1 LPDAAATAPLL
12 GGLLVGGGSRRMGS
26 PKALI
31 EVDGLSLAER
41 AAAALAPHVERVV
54 LLGAG
59 PVPAALAGLARLA
72 DAPLAP
78 ERQRGGA
85 DAAEGA
91 LSPSPAADVA
101 GHGILRPSGGD
112 AEDAPPGA
120 GPLAALLAALRAE
133 PAAAWVL
140 CPCDLPAVR
149 PEAVAWL
156 VAQRRPERR
165 AVMARLGPAAP
176 PEPLLALYEP
186 AIRPAVETLVA
197 AGGRAPR
204 LLAGLPGVALLTP
217 PAELADCWRDADRPQ
232 DLAAGD

>member
-1 LPDAAATAPLL
+1 MPDAAVTDAAVTAPLL

-31 EVDGLSLAER
+31 EVGGVSLAER
-41 AAAALAPHVERVV
+41 AAAALAPHVGRVV

-59 PVPAALAGLARLA
+59 PVPAALTGLARLA

-78 ERQRGGA
+78 DGVSRPA
-85 DAAEGA
+85 DPRA
-91 LSPSPAADVA
+91 
-101 GHGILRPSGGD
+101 
-112 AEDAPPGA
+112 GA

-156 VAQRRPERR
+156 LAQRRPERR
-165 AVMARLGPAAP
+165 AVMARLDPAAP

-186 AIRPAVETLVA
+186 AIRPAVEAQVA

-204 LLAGLPGVALLTP
+204 LLADLPGVALLTP
-217 PAELADCWRDADRPQ
+217 PAELADCWRDADRPE

>member
-1 LPDAAATAPLL
+1 MPHAAALPPLL
-12 GGLLVGGGSRRMGS
+12 GGLLVGGGSRRMGR

-31 EVDGLSLAER
+31 EVGGISLAER

-54 LLGAG
+54 LLGGG
-59 PVPAALAGLARLA
+59 PVPAALAGLERLA

-78 ERQRGGA
+78 HPPGGRAAATGPLASGDPTPTQDLARGA
-85 DAAEGA
+85 
-91 LSPSPAADVA
+91 VA
-101 GHGILRPSGGD
+101 
-112 AEDAPPGA
+112 APPAGE

-133 PAAAWVL
+133 PGAAWVL

-156 VAQRRPERR
+156 VAQRRPGRR
-165 AVMARLGPAAP
+165 AVMARLAAAAP

-186 AIRPAVETLVA
+186 SIRAAVEALAA

-204 LLAGLPGVALLTP
+204 LLADLAGVALLAP
-217 PAELADCWRDADRPQ
+217 PAEIAACWRDADRPEH
-232 DLAAGD
+232 LI

>member
-1 LPDAAATAPLL
+1 MPTNPTLPRLL
-12 GGLLVGGGSRRMGS
+12 GGLLVGGASRRMGR

-31 EVDGLSLAER
+31 AVGGTTLAER

-54 LLGAG
+54 LLGGG
-59 PVPAALAGLARLA
+59 PVPPALERLERLA
-72 DAPLAP
+72 DAPLTP
-78 ERQRGGA
+78 HRTNGGA
-85 DAAEGA
+85 AAGDAGQ
-91 LSPSPAADVA
+91 SAASE
-101 GHGILRPSGGD
+101 SGG
-112 AEDAPPGA
+112 GA

-133 PAAAWVL
+133 PDAAWVL

-165 AVMARLGPAAP
+165 AVMARLAADAP

-186 AIRPAVETLVA
+186 AIRPAVEDLAA

-204 LLAGLPGVALLTP
+204 LLAGLPGVALVAP
-217 PAELADCWRDADRPQ
+217 PQELAACWRDADLPEHLVSPGRHGSDVPEH
-232 DLAAGD
+232 

>member
-1 LPDAAATAPLL
+1 
-12 GGLLVGGGSRRMGS
+12 MGA

-31 EVDGLSLAER
+31 EVGGTTLAER

-54 LLGAG
+54 LLGGG
-59 PVPAALAGLARLA
+59 PVPAALAGLERLP

-78 ERQRGGA
+78 RPPGGLA
-85 DAAEGA
+85 AAAAPPSGSDQQPPLDLAAEAAATPLAAGD
-91 LSPSPAADVA
+91 STPAREPARPAVA
-101 GHGILRPSGGD
+101 
-112 AEDAPPGA
+112 APPAGA

-133 PAAAWVL
+133 PGAAWVL

-156 VAQRRPERR
+156 VAQRRPGRR
-165 AVMARLGPAAP
+165 AVMARLAAAAP

-186 AIRPAVETLVA
+186 SIRAAVEALAA

-204 LLAGLPGVALLTP
+204 LLAGLAGVALLAP
-217 PAELADCWRDADRPQ
+217 PAEIADCWHDADLPEH
-232 DLAAGD
+232 LS

>member
-1 LPDAAATAPLL
+1 LPDAALPDAAVPDAAATAPLL
-12 GGLLVGGGSRRMGS
+12 GGLLVGGASRRMGS

-31 EVDGLSLAER
+31 EVGGVSLAER

-72 DAPLAP
+72 DAPLSP
-78 ERQRGGA
+78 E
-85 DAAEGA
+85 
-91 LSPSPAADVA
+91 
-101 GHGILRPSGGD
+101 
-112 AEDAPPGA
+112 APPGYSRPAYDPGGA

-176 PEPLLALYEP
+176 PEPLLALYERT
-186 AIRPAVETLVA
+186 IRPAVEALVA

-217 PAELADCWRDADRPQ
+217 PAELADCWRDADHPQ